1 MANHLKLSS
10 FYGSNI
16 ARPYIVFDPQG
27 AEVSARVDRPR
38 VNDALIAWGS
48 KVPVSAGGLLEK
60 PRWEG
65 EEPPTLVK
73 PLNDFQLFIKEKR
86 LDILA
91 VNSHLMVEPDQPA
104 FMASAAVF
112 WKERL
117 SEEERQAYQT
127 RAREMRAQY
136 KTDLAA
142 LEQSN
147 PRYKTFREHLKRYK
161 QSVSG
166 IVSAARE
173 QAGPLWKVQRRL
185 MGKGRYSKM
194 GEPAARWASPA
205 RVNRRAGT
213 DGPPANTTRSASPST
228 DSDSDSDSDGK
239 SELEASLPATNAARP
254 RCATRAPDGGQACA
268 PRHGVHLLHQD
279 DLPSPAAAARARNRG
294 RSAPSVAPAPTGR
307 ALAPARPRG
316 EQGREGRSATP
327 PGMWRGLHDE
337 PSQSEEGEP
346 SQAVP
351 ETPGATQDPTSRPLP
366 RRGARESQ
374 QQADPAAAL
383 NLQDLDLAS
392 PAKRSRRVR
401 P

>member
-73 PLNDFQLFIKEKR
+73 PLNDFQLFIKVHSVEKR

-117 SEEERQAYQT
+117 NEEERQAYQT

-213 DGPPANTTRSASPST
+213 DGPPASTTRSASPST

-239 SELEASLPATNAARP
+239 SELEASIPATNAARP
-254 RCATRAPDGGQACA
+254 RCATRAPDGGQA
-268 PRHGVHLLHQD
+268 
-279 DLPSPAAAARARNRG
+279 S
-294 RSAPSVAPAPTGR
+294 
-307 ALAPARPRG
+307 
-316 EQGREGRSATP
+316 
-327 PGMWRGLHDE
+327 
-337 PSQSEEGEP
+337 
-346 SQAVP
+346 
-351 ETPGATQDPTSRPLP
+351 
-366 RRGARESQ
+366 RESQ